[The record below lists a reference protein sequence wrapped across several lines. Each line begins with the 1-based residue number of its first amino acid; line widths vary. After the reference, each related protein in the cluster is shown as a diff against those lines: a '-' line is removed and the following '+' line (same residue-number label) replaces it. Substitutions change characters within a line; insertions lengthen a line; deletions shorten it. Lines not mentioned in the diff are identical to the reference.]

1 MVGSHLSFYNK
12 YSVLRCTNMYNKRD
26 SQNIE
31 RVRDIWW
38 TIKQLREVWMKMG
51 LEKVDTHK
59 GISVKALLDSRVMGL
74 FMSKKLT
81 EREGF

>member
-1 MVGSHLSFYNK
+1 
-12 YSVLRCTNMYNKRD
+12 
-26 SQNIE
+26 
-31 RVRDIWW
+31 
-38 TIKQLREVWMKMG
+38 MKMG